1 MADISTT
8 NIPDIFEENE
18 SVKCNQMTLL
28 PQIPQN
34 YFESSTHDWYIEAA
48 IFFMQ
53 KFFPNNIML

>member
-34 YFESSTHDWYIEAA
+34 YFESSTHD
-48 IFFMQ
+48 
-53 KFFPNNIML
+53 